1 MPGNIETIASGATGL
16 LEMTLPT
23 VAQPENPAESG
34 MQVALLF
41 HSFSSS
47 LFLLSFR
54 FTSWPVLDSLLELK
68 DPIICTALLPSQ
80 ATVEFSV
87 PGIDMSLRIYPS
99 HIRLAPC
106 EVGALVLFM
115 SGVCSWLCCSFTGD
129 DGICMNDRD

>member
-1 MPGNIETIASGATGL
+1 MMTCKMFYRCFL
-16 LEMTLPT
+16 LESLEKGFLEWHLPGLS
-23 VAQPENPAESG
+23 VWVMLQF
-34 MQVALLF
+34 QVALLF

-87 PGIDMSLRIYPS
+87 PGIDMSLRIYPP
-99 HIRLAPC
+99 HIRLAP
-106 EVGALVLFM
+106 
-115 SGVCSWLCCSFTGD
+115 
-129 DGICMNDRD
+129 